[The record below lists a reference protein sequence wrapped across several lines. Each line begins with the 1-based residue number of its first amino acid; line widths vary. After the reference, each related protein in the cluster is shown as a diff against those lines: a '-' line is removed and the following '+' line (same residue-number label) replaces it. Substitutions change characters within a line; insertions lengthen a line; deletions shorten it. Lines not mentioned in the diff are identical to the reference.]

1 MAHHHSR
8 DGNHSAGGATQIQT
22 VLLQVPEE
30 RNSKRRTND
39 QTGNAQAGSFRQYQS
54 NHLDWAHAY
63 GHQHAEFTS
72 ALVYRHQHRVHDT
85 DDGHQEENK
94 KQYDSYAVIELNIV
108 GQFRCELRPCHH
120 TDRESLTQFKLKCG
134 GYVGGCVYVSKLDT
148 DFMDPSGRKVQ
159 KVLQ

>member
-1 MAHHHSR
+1 MAHH
-8 DGNHSAGGATQIQT
+8 HSAGGATQIQT
-22 VLLQVPEE
+22 VLLQVPEQG
-30 RNSKRRTND
+30 NSKRRAHD
-39 QTGNAQAGSFRQYQS
+39 QTGDAQAGSFRQYQS
-54 NHLDWAHAY
+54 NNLNWAHTY
-63 GHQHAEFTS
+63 GHQHG
-72 ALVYRHQHRVHDT
+72 VHDT
-85 DDGHQEENK
+85 DDGHEEENK